1 MSSEQQQMRL
11 AEETVQYILKYH
23 GYSDEDVNSSFQ
35 NNNTPTKGDEDT
47 LTNEYLTPPH
57 DINIYRAHCV
67 DLSYNDN
74 YDDELYLAQQKI
86 KNLEKA
92 LRLAKQKIG
101 DLWMELYNERRTRNE
116 LQEKLNKFAFV

>member
-23 GYSDEDVNSSFQ
+23 GYSDEDVNSSLHY
-35 NNNTPTKGDEDT
+35 NNSQTY
-47 LTNEYLTPPH
+47 LNETLTPPH
-57 DINIYRAHCV
+57 DINLYRAHCV

-74 YDDELYLAQQKI
+74 YDDQLYLAQQKI

-92 LRLAKQKIG
+92 LRLAKERIG